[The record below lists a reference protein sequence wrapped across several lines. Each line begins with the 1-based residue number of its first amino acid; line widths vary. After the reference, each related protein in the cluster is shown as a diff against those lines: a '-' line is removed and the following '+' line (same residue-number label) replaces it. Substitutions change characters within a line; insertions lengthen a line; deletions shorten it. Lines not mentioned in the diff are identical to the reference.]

1 VSEATESDSTNGSV
15 ATKTQSRRRGA
26 ALERAIL
33 DATWDELSEV
43 GYTALTI
50 EAVAKRAGTSKPVIY
65 RRWPSRAALVVAAW
79 GIRIPVEPMSP
90 DLGSLRA
97 DLLWLFN
104 RIAWRVQ
111 GMMSD
116 TIAGVMSDAF
126 KHPEVVALLR
136 DRLDAKPLH
145 NTVSKIVDNAVA
157 RGELKPIDLPSRV
170 LRLPAD
176 MIRAETMLRR
186 DSLSEETV
194 ATMVDEV
201 YIPLLR
207 GLAR

>member
-1 VSEATESDSTNGSV
+1 VREATGSASSDGSV
-15 ATKTQSRRRGA
+15 ATRTRRRGA

-79 GIRIPVEPMSP
+79 GIRIPVDSMSP

-97 DLLWLFN
+97 DLAWLFD

-116 TIAGVMSDAF
+116 TIAGVMSEAF
-126 KHPEVVALLR
+126 KHPEVVTLLR

-145 NTVSKIVDNAVA
+145 NTVSRIVDNAVA

-176 MIRAETMLRR
+176 LIRAEAMLRR
-186 DSLSEETV
+186 DSISDETIG
-194 ATMVDEV
+194 TMVDEI
-201 YIPLLR
+201 YIPLLK